1 MDELDR
7 ELGAYADSLR
17 PDRQPSLD
25 DVIAHGRA
33 RTRRTAVAASALA
46 VVAVVGV
53 AVAVVGGN
61 DGTTTLPIAT
71 TAPTPSPTTTREPVY
86 GCGEVR
92 ISGIVD
98 YTNFVKA
105 NGLVMSSAETF
116 GLQVTVREADLGQAT
131 DRVSCSLEEET
142 HGTGSTEHIN
152 NGTSSFL
159 PEGTTLSEVKGFDP
173 RCRIAAVQDG
183 RLVAFL
189 ASVPSATTHQPAPCA
204 VMPGLQPG
212 GPAPAPGDY
221 RSAPQAYQ
229 NRAKLP
235 DCGSVDLSD
244 HKDDTR
250 RPEVTAAARACFA
263 AASSAEFRMV
273 VATID
278 SGPLYLVARR
288 EAGAITVWESGRTGL
303 GNSGDVYWRRYSCTG
318 IDAQGFGQGC
328 VAS

>member
-7 ELGAYADSLR
+7 ELGVYADSLR

-204 VMPGLQPG
+204 VMPGLSPTG
-212 GPAPAPGDY
+212 SEKAPGDY
-221 RSAPQAYQ
+221 RNAPAAY
-229 NRAKLP
+229 RDRSKLP
-235 DCGSVDLSD
+235 DCGSLDLRD
-244 HKDDTR
+244 RALTVR
-250 RPEVTAAARACFA
+250 RAELVAPVRACFRTA
-263 AASSAEFRMV
+263 RDAEFRLV
-273 VATID
+273 ELTID
-278 SGPLYLVARR
+278 AGPLYSVWRKHGDSVELWQSGGVGLTGQPPSYWHHYTCPDVEPLATG
-288 EAGAITVWESGRTGL
+288 AGCQA
-303 GNSGDVYWRRYSCTG
+303 
-318 IDAQGFGQGC
+318 
-328 VAS
+328 